1 MKIVLDTNI
10 LRQDF
15 LLKSRKFEMLRDY
28 LSKTDNEIVL
38 PHVVFEE
45 TLSLFRRTL
54 TEKYGKLIKAMDEYK
69 KAHLD
74 KIEIELPKLKLE
86 KQLKSFRKNI
96 EKGLGLKKK
105 YIIPLNKEHLPDI
118 VRRATKKS
126 PPFFE
131 NKSEFRDALIWLA
144 CLDIADSKDEKAVIL
159 ISANVKEFSGK
170 DGKLHPKLV
179 DEAKNRKVE
188 VHYFSSLDDFLKT
201 KASKIEFITEEW
213 LTTKIDFKPIEKNT
227 IKNIELYKKIK
238 LSEIAMDSNSA
249 FEEVLSVIQCTQFW
263 INDFYVYEMADGSI
277 RVEVTLESELEV
289 EFATHDVIDTAY
301 EMDYVYDPIEGDFD
315 FEPVYKKKII
325 EEAGYEYIYPIAEL
339 ELHIIIKDKKILS
352 TELVDWY
359 V

>member
-1 MKIVLDTNI
+1 VKIVLDTNI

-15 LLKSRKFEMLRDY
+15 LLNSRKFEMLRDY
-28 LSKTDNEIVL
+28 LSKTDNEIIF

-54 TEKYGKLIKAMDEYK
+54 TEKYGGLIKATNEYEKALLDE
-69 KAHLD
+69 
-74 KIEIELPKLKLE
+74 IEIDLPELNIE
-86 KQLKSFRKNI
+86 KHLKSFRRNI
-96 EKGLGLKKK
+96 ETRLGLKKE

-118 VRRATKKS
+118 VGRAIKKS

-170 DGKLHPKLV
+170 DGKLHPMLM

-213 LTTKIDFKPIEKNT
+213 LKTNIDFKLIEENT
-227 IKNIELYKKIK
+227 IKNIELYKKDK
-238 LSEIAMDSNSA
+238 LSEIAKDSNSA
-249 FEEVLSVIQCTQFW
+249 FEEILSVIQCTQFW
-263 INDFYVYEMADGSI
+263 INDFYVYEMADSSI

-301 EMDYVYDPIEGDFD
+301 EMDYVYDPIEGEYD
-315 FEPVYKKKII
+315 FEPVHKKKII
-325 EEAGYEYIYPIAEL
+325 KEAGYDHIYPIAEL
-339 ELHIIIKDKKILS
+339 EIHIIIKDKSILS
-352 TELVDWY
+352 LELIDWY

>member
-15 LLKSRKFEMLRDY
+15 LFKSRKFEMLRDY
-28 LSKTDNEIVL
+28 LSKTDNEIIF

-45 TLSLFRRTL
+45 TLSLFGRTL
-54 TEKYGKLIKAMDEYK
+54 TEKYGRLIKAMDEYK
-69 KAHLD
+69 KALLD
-74 KIEIELPKLKLE
+74 KIELDLPKLKLE

-96 EKGLGLKKK
+96 EKRLRLKKD

-118 VRRATKKS
+118 VSRAIKKS

-144 CLDIADSKDEKAVIL
+144 CLDIADSEDEKAVIL

-170 DGKLHPKLV
+170 DGKLHPVLV
-179 DEAKNRKVE
+179 NEAKNRKVE
-188 VHYFSSLDDFLKT
+188 VHYFLSLDDFLKT
-201 KASKIEFITEEW
+201 KASKVEFITEEW
-213 LTTKIDFKPIEKNT
+213 LTTNIDFKSLETYT
-227 IKNIELYKKIK
+227 IKNIAQYKKDK
-238 LSEIAMDSNSA
+238 LSEIAKDSNSA
-249 FEEVLSVIQCTQFW
+249 FEEVSSVIQCTHFE
-263 INDFYVYEMADGSI
+263 INDFYVYEMADSSI

-289 EFATHDVIDTAY
+289 EFDTHDVIETAY
-301 EMDYVYDPIEGDFD
+301 EMDYVYDPIEGDYD
-315 FEPVYKKKII
+315 FEPAHKKKII
-325 EEAGYEYIYPIAEL
+325 KEAGYDYIYPIAEI
-339 ELHIIIKDKKILS
+339 ELHIIVKDKSIVS

>member
-105 YIIPLNKEHLPDI
+105 YIISLNKEHLPDI
-118 VRRATKKS
+118 VRRATKKP

-131 NKSEFRDALIWLA
+131 NKSELRDALIWLA

-179 DEAKNRKVE
+179 DEAKN
-188 VHYFSSLDDFLKT
+188 
-201 KASKIEFITEEW
+201 
-213 LTTKIDFKPIEKNT
+213 
-227 IKNIELYKKIK
+227 
-238 LSEIAMDSNSA
+238 
-249 FEEVLSVIQCTQFW
+249 
-263 INDFYVYEMADGSI
+263 
-277 RVEVTLESELEV
+277 
-289 EFATHDVIDTAY
+289 
-301 EMDYVYDPIEGDFD
+301 
-315 FEPVYKKKII
+315 
-325 EEAGYEYIYPIAEL
+325 
-339 ELHIIIKDKKILS
+339 
-352 TELVDWY
+352 
-359 V
+359 